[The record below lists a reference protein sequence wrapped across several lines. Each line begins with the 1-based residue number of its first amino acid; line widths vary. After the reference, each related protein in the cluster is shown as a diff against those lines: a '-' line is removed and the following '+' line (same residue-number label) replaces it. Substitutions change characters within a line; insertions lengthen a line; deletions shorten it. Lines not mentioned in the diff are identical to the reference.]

1 VTRLLLLAL
10 VALTGCAATAPL
22 RAGVSDLDLDDGSV
36 AFLTLRVSN
45 TWKPA
50 FVPELKLAVV
60 TQVDEDGDLDTESFE
75 VEPPYA
81 ASDPAYADYL
91 ISFQLDSGD
100 WTLENV
106 FGQKGVF
113 PASGNFIIPLAA
125 KFNLPERRVVYL
137 GHIHANVIERTRD
150 DELRAGPVVP
160 PIDQAAAGA
169 STGTF
174 VIHVEDRFAEDV
186 GLARREFGLPAN
198 EEVLDLALPTPH

>member
-1 VTRLLLLAL
+1 MIRLVLLA
-10 VALTGCAATAPL
+10 VALLAGCAGTAPL

-45 TWKPA
+45 TFKPS

-60 TQVDEDGDLDTESFE
+60 TRTDEDGDLDTESFD
-75 VEPPYA
+75 VEPPYY

-91 ISFQLDSGD
+91 ISFQLDSGN
-100 WTLENV
+100 WTLQNI
-106 FGQKGVF
+106 FAQKGVF
-113 PASGNFIIPLAA
+113 PASGNFIIPLAE
-125 KFNLPERRVVYL
+125 KFKLPERRVVYL
-137 GHIHANVIERTRD
+137 GHFHANVIERTRD
-150 DELRAGPVVP
+150 DQPRAGPVVP

-186 GLARREFGLPAN
+186 RLAQREFGLPAN
-198 EEVLDLALPTPH
+198 EEVLDVALPTPH